1 MFLFLEPEVHLFD
14 LRKAKKR
21 EMITCK
27 LLFAWEIEFSDKFG
41 SVGLHFK

>member
-14 LRKAKKR
+14 LRKAKKIKIKR

-27 LLFAWEIEFSDKFG
+27 LLFA
-41 SVGLHFK
+41 